1 MQEERSRW
9 ARTDQREHH
18 AAEVEA
24 EEDEREEPPDVHEHA
39 ARERVWRR
47 AVALRAEQS
56 LSATCNVRMPMC
68 LEHISKGGYSLEP
81 GP

>member
-1 MQEERSRW
+1 MGR

-39 ARERVWRR
+39 ARERIRRR
-47 AVALRAEQS
+47 AVALRAKHSRQRADNGWQR
-56 LSATCNVRMPMC
+56 ATFVC
-68 LEHISKGGYSLEP
+68 H
-81 GP
+81 